1 MNHTQLMAF
10 AAVAEA
16 GGFTKAA
23 EKLMVSQPA
32 VSLQVGELEARLGV
46 SLFHRLPRGVKL
58 TSAGQTLLGYAR
70 QIASLE
76 RDAEAAMA
84 ELIGVQRGRLT
95 IGASHTIGT
104 YLLPAVLGTFRQQYP
119 QIELSLEIA
128 NTTQVEAMLLESA
141 VDLAFTEGSVR
152 DANLRGELITE
163 DQLVPVAPAKHPL
176 LSRKRITAEM
186 LCREPLILRE
196 EGSGTREVFEAALA
210 KLKLHVKPIMSL
222 SSTEAIKRAVAGGIG
237 LTVISR
243 LSLDTELKAGALAI
257 VPVADLTIKRPLRLL
272 RQRTGT
278 DSPAAAAFLKTLRGS
293 LSR

>member
-23 EKLMVSQPA
+23 EKMMVSQPA
-32 VSLQVGELEARLGV
+32 VSLQVAELESRLGV

-152 DANLRGELITE
+152 DPNLRGELIAE
-163 DQLVPVAPAKHPL
+163 DQLVAVAPAKHPL

-210 KLKLHVKPIMSL
+210 KLKLQVKPIMSL

-257 VPVADLTIKRPLRLL
+257 VPLVDLTIKRPLRLL
-272 RQRTGT
+272 RQRTGN
-278 DSPAAAAFLKTLRGS
+278 DSPAAAAFLKTLRSS